1 MKTSFRIRALFLIM
15 SFAFSTAT
23 VQAAQYYVVIGSF
36 VDESNARRFT
46 GAVRQSFHDVSYTF
60 NQSKKLYYV
69 HVLRTSRKE
78 EARKWSIYLRREK
91 GFKDAWVLTEAG
103 PVDEQVATAN
113 HQGPRF
119 QSSFSSSALHASMPA
134 SAAPELSMRKKSM
147 QESQPQESL
156 SPVYA
161 DAAPVTHRV
170 ADASNAAASWT
181 VAGDLAFLNN
191 VGDTRISGMKSSQFV
206 KLFRFIVEDEKGTSI
221 PSEVMLVNFEK
232 IKKLASFQPGE
243 NVAIKGTKPEQMVT
257 FVCDVLGYHQETRMF
272 NLEHLSRAKDV
283 TKNGQGIWEVRIKL
297 KKLGVHEIGVMN
309 KTIFHKDAA
318 ILQASSRAELDE
330 LVTLM
335 KNNPGYK
342 IILHSHCNP
351 GDNRP
356 LKISAADDN
365 YFDLEDAVEKNGSDK
380 ILTKKRAELVRNYLI
395 HHGIDKKR
403 IGIVAWGSLEPVVRS
418 GSEEDY
424 VNDRIEV
431 ELTALDG
438 G

>member
-1 MKTSFRIRALFLIM
+1 MKTSFRITALFLIM
-15 SFAFSTAT
+15 SCALSTAT

-36 VDESNARRFT
+36 EDESNARKFT

-78 EARKWSIYLRREK
+78 EARKWSLYLRREK

-103 PVDEQVATAN
+103 PADQQVTTAN
-113 HQGPRF
+113 HQRPRF
-119 QSSFSSSALHASMPA
+119 QSSFASAFHASMPA
-134 SAAPELSMRKKSM
+134 SAAPELSVRKKSM
-147 QESQPQESL
+147 QESQPQEL
-156 SPVYA
+156 SSQVYA

-170 ADASNAAASWT
+170 SDASNAAASWT

-191 VGDTRISGMKSSQFV
+191 VGNTRISGMGSSQFV
-206 KLFRFIVEDEKGTSI
+206 KLFRFIIEDAKGTSM

-232 IKKLASFQPGE
+232 MKKLASFQPGE

-272 NLEHLSRAKDV
+272 NLDHLSRGKDV
-283 TKNGQGIWEVRIKL
+283 TKNEQGIWEVRIKL

-309 KTIFHKDAA
+309 KTIFHRDAA
-318 ILQASSRAELDE
+318 ILETSSRAELDE

-351 GDNRP
+351 GANRP
-356 LKISAADDN
+356 LKIAAADDN

-380 ILTKKRAELVRNYLI
+380 LLTKKRAELVRNYLTD
-395 HHGIDKKR
+395 HGIDKKR
-403 IGIVAWGSLEPVVRS
+403 IGVVSWGSLELVVRS

-431 ELTALDG
+431 ELAALNAG
-438 G
+438 